1 MRFNLRAL
9 VAGCLISLVVLIGE
23 ADAFSLPTRL
33 GQRLPQVPQKTRIL
47 PPTQPQKSSSVLHV
61 ALKGKVARTHTTFL
75 AGKVWPALKKF
86 CIGPAKAKEIV
97 ANILHVT
104 DWQDIVAL
112 VFCAYGSERIARFIY
127 PYLPA
132 RYRPSE
138 EYEERKFG
146 MTTFLSEIAQ
156 VSLSCYAVDVL
167 SATLSTIGFEFV
179 EKWQIAI
186 TYSKIALT
194 YWAIKKSLQLKTVL
208 LCKAFRIDEIEAG
221 GRVELVDRILNGVI
235 VTLVTLLLFD
245 WLSVRM
251 GMAMK
256 GLFAFG
262 SVGTLA
268 FTLASQGL
276 VKEVLS
282 GLLLSLTGKMYVGDT
297 VQFGDGTTGKVAKM
311 NLFETSFLSSDNTRV
326 RVPNGMLA
334 NQKMSNL
341 SRVTQSQ
348 VQQTLRF
355 RYQDADIIPD
365 LVEAI
370 REEIKNS
377 CPRLI
382 TDGTRPFRVVWTNY
396 KEDHL
401 EVVVNTHHNI
411 APLGDAYWINRQNVL
426 QGIQRAVKKVGV
438 EFAELYAIPIGREP
452 QFRVVPRRT
461 TKAVDA
467 DSEKTTTKMEKGA
480 GKGEKTDGE
489 NVNGDGEEDV

>member
-1 MRFNLRAL
+1 LY
-9 VAGCLISLVVLIGE
+9 I
-23 ADAFSLPTRL
+23 
-33 GQRLPQVPQKTRIL
+33 
-47 PPTQPQKSSSVLHV
+47 
-61 ALKGKVARTHTTFL
+61 ALKGKGHRTHTTFL

-86 CIGPAKAKEIV
+86 CIGPAKTKEIV
-97 ANILHVT
+97 ANVIKVT

-112 VFCAYGSERIARFIY
+112 VFFAYGSERIARFIY

-132 RYRPSE
+132 RYRPNE

-146 MTTFLSEIAQ
+146 FTSFLSEIAE

-167 SATLSTIGFEFV
+167 SATLTTIGFEFV
-179 EKWQIAI
+179 EKWQVAI

-194 YWAIKKSLQLKTVL
+194 YWAIKKSLELKTVL
-208 LCKAFRIDEIEAG
+208 LCKAFRIDKIEAG
-221 GRVELVDRILNGVI
+221 GRAETINRLLNGVI
-235 VTLVTLLLFD
+235 VSLAILLLFD
-245 WLSVRM
+245 WLSVKM

-268 FTLASQGL
+268 FTLASQDL
-276 VKEVLS
+276 VTQVLS

-311 NLFETSFLSSDNTRV
+311 SLFETSFLSSDNSRV

-355 RYQDADIIPD
+355 RYGDADIIPD

-370 REEIKNS
+370 REEIKSS

-382 TDGTRPFRVVWTNY
+382 TDGTRPFRVIWTNY
-396 KEDHL
+396 NEDHL
-401 EVVVNTHHNI
+401 EVLVNTHHYI

-426 QGIQRAVKKVGV
+426 QAIHRAVKKFGI
-438 EFAELYAIPIGREP
+438 EFADTGI
-452 QFRVVPRRT
+452 
-461 TKAVDA
+461 VD
-467 DSEKTTTKMEKGA
+467 DSEQTE
-480 GKGEKTDGE
+480 GK
-489 NVNGDGEEDV
+489 NVNVDVEEGV